1 MRARARGED
10 ERAVEPDWQELQ
22 VSAEETF
29 DRDLTDPAALL
40 AALTALADRACTR
53 VRAKG
58 WEAGTVTVKLRRS
71 DFRTFTRQRS
81 FSPPTADTQA
91 VLHLAASLF
100 TTWHRE
106 QGLPAVRLL
115 GVGLGG
121 LVPATQM
128 DLLAQPAAPDRST
141 KPHEHDRGNTDS
153 VVDAIRAKF
162 GPGAVRRANVLER
175 PEERADGFTE
185 VRRKD

>member
-1 MRARARGED
+1 M
-10 ERAVEPDWQELQ
+10 
-22 VSAEETF
+22 
-29 DRDLTDPAALL
+29 
-40 AALTALADRACTR
+40 
-53 VRAKG
+53 
-58 WEAGTVTVKLRRS
+58 
-71 DFRTFTRQRS
+71 
-81 FSPPTADTQA
+81 
-91 VLHLAASLF
+91 LHLAASLF

-106 QGLPAVRLL
+106 QGQPAVRLL

-128 DLLAQPAAPDRST
+128 DLLAQPIAPDRNA

-162 GPGAVRRANVLER
+162 GPGAVRRANVLEQ
-175 PEERADGFTE
+175 PTERADGFTE